1 MAAKSGRLRGNGKK
15 IKIFEMD
22 RWCLGQ
28 MIQYKQSY
36 SPDKRKNS
44 FMNCFT
50 KVREEGESARY
61 F

>member
-1 MAAKSGRLRGNGKK
+1 
-15 IKIFEMD
+15 MD